1 MLSRSGRRQSDPVA
15 RAAPAPS
22 PHPAR
27 SPQQTE
33 IAKKK
38 SASAP
43 AASRHQAARAGRAM
57 LRRAGLSVA
66 AREGIKTPA
75 EMLERNAEEPYSGAV
90 AIGSRQS
97 DPVARAAPAPSPHPA
112 RSPQQTEIAKKKSA
126 SAPAATSPSG
136 GPRRFEQLLRRADSS
151 VPPRAGIR
159 ASSEMSERENA
170 EEPYSG
176 AVAIGSSPIRP
187 GSSRR
192 AGTIAPPARSPRRN
206 RNG

>member
-38 SASAP
+38 STSAP
-43 AASRHQAARAGRAM
+43 GGDLAIRRPEQVEQNFAAPDP
-57 LRRAGLSVA
+57 SVPP
-66 AREGIKTPA
+66 REGIKTPA
-75 EMLERNAEEPYSGAV
+75 EM
-90 AIGSRQS
+90 
-97 DPVARAAPAPSPHPA
+97 
-112 RSPQQTEIAKKKSA
+112 
-126 SAPAATSPSG
+126 
-136 GPRRFEQLLRRADSS
+136 
-151 VPPRAGIR
+151 
-159 ASSEMSERENA
+159 SERENA
-170 EEPYSG
+170 EEPPYSG

-192 AGTIAPPARSPRRN
+192 AGTIAPPRPITTANRN
-206 RNG
+206 R